1 MKKFRA
7 AVPFLLILLLAG
19 SVYYMVDNRTRVI
32 RDYNEK
38 LVQAREAIAN
48 GVLTDGLS
56 LYGEALSIHSSI
68 DLYTEVGNVYLDA
81 DDLQGAQ
88 NWYEREFA
96 AKYPDAPQAYEY
108 GIRASLAAEDYREA
122 FAVYDV
128 CTKREAV
135 SDEIEQLIRP
145 VWYNYEILYG
155 SYDEVGAYSSRNGFA
170 AVYANE
176 KWGYVNK
183 NGEAA
188 LSAAYQ
194 SADVFGDYAAVVD
207 LDGEAYYIDAA
218 GNAKF
223 TASQFLNE
231 DGSAAQIK
239 MFRPIINDVALAYD
253 GQFWSFY
260 SVESYKKLF
269 GGYMDAA
276 VIANGI
282 GAVTKDGTAWALVG
296 SDGQE
301 LTGYDFEGAVSNS
314 RGIICCTD
322 SLFVR
327 QDGQY
332 WLVDKTGKKQN
343 QNAYDAAEAFEED
356 SWAAVQKNGKWIYVN
371 SMGEEKQLG
380 DFDEAQ
386 SFSNG
391 LAAVKKN
398 GLWGYI
404 DEEGNL
410 AIDCIFYDARPFN
423 SAGVAFVKPQETK
436 WNALSL
442 YRYHFE

>member
-7 AVPFLLILLLAG
+7 AVPLLLIVLLAG
-19 SVYYMVDNRTRVI
+19 SVYYMADNRTRVI
-32 RDYNEK
+32 RDYHAK
-38 LVQAREAIAN
+38 LGQAREAVAN
-48 GVLTDGLS
+48 GVLADGLS
-56 LYGEALSIHSSI
+56 LYKEALSIYPSI

-96 AKYPDAPQAYEY
+96 AEYPDAPQAFEY

-128 CTKREAV
+128 CAKKEAV
-135 SDEIEQLIRP
+135 SDEVRQLIQP
-145 VWYNYEILYG
+145 VWYRYELLYG
-155 SYDEVGAYSSRNGFA
+155 GYDEVGAFSSRNGYA
-170 AVYANE
+170 AVCANE
-176 KWGYVNK
+176 KWSYINK
-183 NGEAA
+183 DGA
-188 LSAAYQ
+188 SAISAVYQ

-207 LDGEAYYIDAA
+207 LNGEAYYIDAA
-218 GNAKF
+218 GNTKY
-223 TASQFLNE
+223 TAAQFLNE

-239 MFRPIINDVALAYD
+239 AFRPIIHDVALAYD
-253 GQFWSFY
+253 GQSWNYY
-260 SVESYKKLF
+260 SVQTYKKLF
-269 GGYMDAA
+269 GGYADAT

-282 GAVTKDGTAWALVG
+282 GAVTKDGAAWALAG

-301 LTGYDFEGAVSNS
+301 ITGYDFEQPVCNS

-332 WLVDKTGKKQN
+332 WLADKTGAKRN
-343 QNAYDAAEAFEED
+343 QNVYEAAEAFEED
-356 SWAAVQKNGKWIYVN
+356 SWAAAKKDGKWIFVN
-371 SMGEEKQLG
+371 SQGEEKQLG
-380 DFDEAQ
+380 DYEEAR

-391 LAAVKKN
+391 LAAVKQN

-404 DEEGNL
+404 DQEGNL
-410 AIDCIFYDARPFN
+410 AIDCIFYDAGPFN

-442 YRYHFE
+442 YRYHF